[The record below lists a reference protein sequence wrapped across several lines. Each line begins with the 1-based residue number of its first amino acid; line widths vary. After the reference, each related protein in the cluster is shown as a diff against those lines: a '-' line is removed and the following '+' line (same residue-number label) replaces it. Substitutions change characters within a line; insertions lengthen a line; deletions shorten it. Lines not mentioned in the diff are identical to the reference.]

1 MSKNPT
7 LWTTLTGLT
16 GLTGHVEWS
25 MQTAA
30 VAPLATM
37 VVLHVSIVNDGP
49 WKRSGLVSIHA
60 NLDDFEK
67 MSQSLTCC

>member
-16 GLTGHVEWS
+16 GLTDMTGHVEWS

-37 VVLHVSIVNDGP
+37 VVLHVLIVNNGP
-49 WKRSGLVSIHA
+49 
-60 NLDDFEK
+60 
-67 MSQSLTCC
+67 